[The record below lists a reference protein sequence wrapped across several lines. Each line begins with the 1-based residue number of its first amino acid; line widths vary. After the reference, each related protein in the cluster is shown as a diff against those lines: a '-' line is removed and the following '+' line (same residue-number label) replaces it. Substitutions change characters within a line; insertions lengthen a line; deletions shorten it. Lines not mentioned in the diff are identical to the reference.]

1 VQIKAANGE
10 SLLKNAPLSSAT
22 VANPALQA
30 QKRAAR
36 TGAVLIAY
44 VIAFRV
50 NDLPLSGE

>member
-10 SLLKNAPLSSAT
+10 SLLKNAPLSSAA

-44 VIAFRV
+44 VDRI
-50 NDLPLSGE
+50 